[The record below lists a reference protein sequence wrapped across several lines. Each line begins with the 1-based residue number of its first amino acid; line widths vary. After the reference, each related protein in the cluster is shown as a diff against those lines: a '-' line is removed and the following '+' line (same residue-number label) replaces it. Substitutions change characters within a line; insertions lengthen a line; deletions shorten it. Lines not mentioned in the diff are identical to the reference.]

1 MKTMTRAR
9 RTVDYRIDPFD
20 LYLFA
25 SVVEHGTIT
34 AAATDVNLSL
44 AAASARLKALEDAT
58 GARLLERSKAGVTPT
73 DAGHALARHANR
85 VLAELE
91 AMHVDMASFG
101 HGLRGTLRLLC
112 NTAAMSEALPRRIGI
127 FLSTTPDLD
136 VDVQELPSE
145 AVIDSLRR
153 GTADLG
159 IVANH
164 VDTSGLLV
172 RPWVDDRLVA
182 LLPGR
187 WAIGR
192 RRAMS
197 YGELLEHPLVG
208 LPRDSGLSRFLA
220 AQASRSGRVPRHRV
234 RLRGFDAVAQLV
246 AAGAGAAVMP
256 ESAAS
261 RYRDGKTRIVALS
274 DAWACRKLRCTVNRG
289 QRNSSRR
296 PRPVAEMLL
305 REDRRGQ
312 VAQTAVAPLPVVED
326 LDPLA
331 DRHHGLR
338 PARPAPLMHE
348 LGLERAPEALDRRV
362 VVAVALA

>member
-1 MKTMTRAR
+1 MIKAR

-20 LYLFA
+20 LHLFA
-25 SVVEHGTIT
+25 AVVEHGTIT
-34 AAATDVNLSL
+34 AAASAVNLSL

-58 GARLLERSKAGVTPT
+58 GTRLLERSKVGATPT
-73 DAGHALARHANR
+73 DAGRALSRHAHR

-91 AMHVDMASFG
+91 SLHMDMASFG

-112 NTAAMSEALPRRIGI
+112 NTAAMSEALPHKLGA
-127 FLSTTPDLD
+127 FLSATPDLD
-136 VDVQELPSE
+136 IDVQELPSE
-145 AVIDSLRR
+145 AVIDALRR

-159 IVANH
+159 VVADH

-187 WAIGR
+187 WAVGR
-192 RRAMS
+192 RRTMA

-220 AQASRSGRVPRHRV
+220 AQASRSGRVPRHRA
-234 RLRGFDAVAQLV
+234 RLGGFDAVAQLV

-261 RYRDGKTRIVALS
+261 RYGDPSTRVVALS
-274 DAWACRKLRCTVNRG
+274 DPWAARKLLICMTSQG
-289 QRNSSRR
+289 GELNS
-296 PRPVAEMLL
+296 V
-305 REDRRGQ
+305 
-312 VAQTAVAPLPVVED
+312 
-326 LDPLA
+326 
-331 DRHHGLR
+331 
-338 PARPAPLMHE
+338 
-348 LGLERAPEALDRRV
+348 RALVEALLSPASATKPITQQPPPPRWG
-362 VVAVALA
+362 

>member
-1 MKTMTRAR
+1 MAQAR

-20 LYLFA
+20 LHLFA
-25 SVVEHGTIT
+25 AVIEHRTIT
-34 AAATDVNLSL
+34 AAAAAVSLSL

-58 GARLLERSKAGVTPT
+58 GTRLLERSKAGATPT
-73 DAGHALARHANR
+73 NAGRALARHAHR

-91 AMHVDMASFG
+91 SLHVEMASFG

-112 NTAAMSEALPRRIGI
+112 NTAAMSEALPRKIGG
-127 FLSTTPDLD
+127 FLATTPDLD

-145 AVIDSLRR
+145 AVIDALRR

-159 IVANH
+159 IVADH

-182 LLPGR
+182 LLPGS
-187 WAIGR
+187 WAWGR
-192 RRAMS
+192 RRALA

-234 RLRGFDAVAQLV
+234 RLGGFDAVAQLV

-256 ESAAS
+256 QSAAS
-261 RYRDGKTRIVALS
+261 RYRDASSRMVPLS
-274 DAWACRKLRCTVNRG
+274 DAWAHRRLLICMTPQGAEL
-289 QRNSSRR
+289 NSVRALVQALLIAAPAMALEVVELPGGTPRRR
-296 PRPVAEMLL
+296 PAKAVPA
-305 REDRRGQ
+305 
-312 VAQTAVAPLPVVED
+312 AQ
-326 LDPLA
+326 
-331 DRHHGLR
+331 
-338 PARPAPLMHE
+338 
-348 LGLERAPEALDRRV
+348 
-362 VVAVALA
+362 